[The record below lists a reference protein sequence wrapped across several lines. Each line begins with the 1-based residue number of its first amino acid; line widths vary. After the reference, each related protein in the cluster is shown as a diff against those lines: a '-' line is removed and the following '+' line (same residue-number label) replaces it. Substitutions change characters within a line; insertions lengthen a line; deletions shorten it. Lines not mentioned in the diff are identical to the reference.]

1 MSMDAVNPSVPMKQR
16 KGKGDRKYNR
26 RNMLDSRSYFCD
38 DLSDCLNDNLVA
50 QEKSD
55 GRAARK
61 STVV

>member
-1 MSMDAVNPSVPMKQR
+1 MKQR

-61 STVV
+61 VLLSEMP